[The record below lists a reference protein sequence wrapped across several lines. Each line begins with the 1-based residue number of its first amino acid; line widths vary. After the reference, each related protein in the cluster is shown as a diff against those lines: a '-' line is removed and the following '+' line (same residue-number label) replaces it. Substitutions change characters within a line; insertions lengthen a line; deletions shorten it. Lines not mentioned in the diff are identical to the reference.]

1 MSQAKVI
8 TEREHRKILLHIAA
22 NKHASR
28 NKAMFLTT
36 HLSGMRVGEVAA
48 LKISDVLAA
57 DGVIKDEVY
66 LLADQTKGDKG
77 RTVLLPKRLRDE
89 LASYLSAK
97 FCTRDLKSIND
108 TDTSYAL
115 FANQKNPRRG
125 FTANTLCQYFHHMY
139 KSAGVVGCSS
149 HSGRRG
155 FITSLANQGV
165 SVRILME
172 LAGHKSMAV
181 TQRYIDLN
189 PTMMRNAVELMN

>member
-1 MSQAKVI
+1 MAQAKVLND
-8 TEREHRKILLHIAA
+8 REYRKVLLYIAA
-22 NKHASR
+22 NKYASR

-36 HLSGMRVGEVAA
+36 HLAGLRVGEVAA
-48 LKISDVLAA
+48 LKISDVLAK
-57 DGVIKDEVY
+57 DGTIKDEVY
-66 LLADQTKGDKG
+66 LSADQTKGNSG
-77 RTVLLPKRLRDE
+77 RTVLLPKRLRE
-89 LASYLSAK
+89 EMHQYLSGRFGLK
-97 FCTRDLKSIND
+97 DLTAINL

-115 FANQKNPRRG
+115 FINQKNPRRG

-139 KSAGVVGCSS
+139 KNASIAEGSS